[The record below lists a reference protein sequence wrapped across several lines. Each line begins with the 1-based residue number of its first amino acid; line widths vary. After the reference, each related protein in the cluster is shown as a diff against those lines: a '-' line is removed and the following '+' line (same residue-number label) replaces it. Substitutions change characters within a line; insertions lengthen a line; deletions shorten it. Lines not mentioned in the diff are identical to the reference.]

1 MTHIA
6 VIPFAPKEKSTGSE
20 DDPIDQAGDAILE
33 LVNYVADTSEA
44 DLQEAREVA
53 EKLAHQLRAANNQ
66 INNLAEKVRHYQAQ
80 ADRTEIKDLEA
91 KVRYHQARADRAEKW
106 MRQISAELEQR
117 FLGVDDGR
125 SARQLGFL
133 RTSE

>member
-6 VIPFAPKEKSTGSE
+6 VIPFAPKEKSTGSQ
-20 DDPIDQAGDAILE
+20 DAIDQAGDAILQ

-44 DLQEAREVA
+44 DLQEARKVA
-53 EKLAHQLRAANNQ
+53 EKLADQLRAANNQ

>member
-44 DLQEAREVA
+44 DLQEARKVA
-53 EKLAHQLRAANNQ
+53 EKLADQLRAANNQ
-66 INNLAEKVRHYQAQ
+66 INELNASLRYYQ
-80 ADRTEIKDLEA
+80 DRT
-91 KVRYHQARADRAEKW
+91 DRAEKW
-106 MRQISAELEQR
+106 LYQISSEIEQR
-117 FLGVDDGR
+117 FFGANDGR
-125 SARQLGFL
+125 SAR
-133 RTSE
+133 RNSMR

>member
-44 DLQEAREVA
+44 DLQEARKVA
-53 EKLAHQLRAANNQ
+53 EKLADQLRAANNQ
-66 INNLAEKVRHYQAQ
+66 INNLE
-80 ADRTEIKDLEA
+80 E

-117 FLGVDDGR
+117 FLGADDGR

-133 RTSE
+133 RTVE